1 MLKNTDKYTQK
12 DDLHFSKKNN
22 KQNSDTNAKDIIIFI
37 SVFITGVLILLGF
50 AKILSPNVDV
60 GIADNGEYSQTEE
73 IEEDEAQDQSNV
85 DERLKALKMEDEGKL
100 SEDKIFSSE
109 LDEKVILPNKKQKT
123 VGEYEI
129 ELQKELSNTKK
140 EIKEFAKSEIKQ
152 DTTPQVTQHA
162 PVQEVKQAP
171 APHSVNAKV
180 VVGYYESEK
189 QAEVAKSIIQ
199 DAGVGVSPIV
209 KNMGGYYSLQVGAY
223 SSKEKAQQAAN
234 NLLKSNFPARVI
246 VE

>member
-1 MLKNTDKYTQK
+1 MLKKTDKYAPE
-12 DDLHFSKKNN
+12 DLHFSKKSS

-37 SVFITGVLILLGF
+37 SVFIAGVLILLGF

-60 GIADNGEYSQTEE
+60 GIADNSEYSQTEE
-73 IEEDEAQDQSNV
+73 IEEEENQDQASV

-109 LDEKVILPNKKQKT
+109 LDEKVVLPNQKQKT
-123 VGEYEI
+123 VGEYEA
-129 ELQKELSNTKK
+129 ELQKELNNTRK
-140 EIKEFAKSEIKQ
+140 EIKEFSKSEIKQ
-152 DTTPQVTQHA
+152 ENAPQTNQSA
-162 PVQEVKQAP
+162 PVQETKQAP
-171 APHSVNAKV
+171 TPHSVNAKV